1 MSVSYCGEP
10 LRYSIFDP
18 TGNITALV
26 ETPVVIDAQPAVA
39 AFVMREHPEVEQV
52 GYVRFIADAEADD
65 GVHVELRM
73 AGGEFCGNATMS
85 AAAAYALWSGFEAGS
100 VLARVS
106 GAAHP
111 VEVRLSA
118 ESDGSFAGSVHMP
131 QALSIERFPL
141 TWEDTS
147 AELPLVR
154 MEGIS
159 HLVIEPHSA
168 FYWLLDDRAA
178 AEQAVR
184 AWCAELKVDGLGL
197 MFLLRD
203 SSSPS
208 QYHLTPL
215 VYVPSGNTIFWEHSC
230 ASGSAATAMYLA
242 KKAGTPVSLTF
253 MEPGGILRAESDP
266 LSGTTYLFGN
276 VSLTARYSSSIA

>member
-1 MSVSYCGEP
+1 MPVSYCGEP

-85 AAAAYALWSGFEAGS
+85 AAAAYALWSGLEAGS

-118 ESDGSFAGSVHMP
+118 ENDGSFAGSVHMP
-131 QALSIERFPL
+131 QALSSERFPL

-184 AWCAELKVDGLGL
+184 AWCAELGADGLGL
-197 MFLLRD
+197 MFVEGDD
-203 SSSPS
+203 SEL
-208 QYHLTPL
+208 QMTPL
-215 VYVPSGNTIFWEHSC
+215 VFVPGGDTVFWENSC
-230 ASGSAATAMYLA
+230 ASGSSAVGRYLA
-242 KKAGTPVSLTF
+242 EKRGGAVALELH
-253 MEPGGILRAESDP
+253 EPGGILRVESDP
-266 LSGTTYLFGN
+266 VTGETWLHGH
-276 VSLTARYSSSIA
+276 VCRP